1 MEEALVALKKFFGFE
16 AFREGQGEVVESIL
30 AGHDTVVVMPTGGGK
45 SLCFQLPALMRDG
58 VTVVVSPLIAL
69 MKDQVDALHARGL
82 PATFINS
89 SLDFEEQK
97 ERIAG
102 VRQGRFKLLYVAP
115 ERFRSNHFVETLKN
129 AHISLFAVDE
139 AHCISAWGHD
149 FRPDYLRLQ
158 SFRTAIGRPQ
168 TVALTA
174 TATPYVRA
182 DIIEQLKLDE
192 PRAFVS
198 GFDRP
203 NLSLGVVHTE
213 KEREKYARIRQLA
226 EEYRGQSGIVYTST
240 RKSVEQITRKL
251 LDARLSVVGYH
262 AGMTDEERVRA
273 QEDFMSGGAQVIV
286 ATNAF
291 GMGID
296 KPDIRFVVHFH
307 LPGSIEAY
315 YQEIG
320 RAGRDGGQSVCLLL
334 FNYAD
339 KRTQDYFIEGS
350 YPPPELIAKVYEALV
365 STGQQRIELSTR
377 EIAARAGVRNEM
389 AVQSAL
395 ITLEKAGHIERGTGS
410 ENRAALRLLMPPQL
424 AREAVAARR
433 SAQLKQV
440 LFGLLGGYDLSERAD
455 AEIDVAEFA
464 DTLGVELPAMRRA
477 LSSLAEGGVLRYQ
490 PARRTRGLVML
501 DDPPATRLRIRPEDL
516 ARRAALEQ
524 RKLREMISFC
534 YTEDC
539 YRTFILDYFGDRS
552 HDGTCGKCGNCLLRR
567 RRAPERQRAAPPEEA
582 DFDGDFAV
590 ELDAGGRAA
599 SGAGGAAGAQ
609 ARGRA
614 APPVE
619 ATRDLDRFIMKHVP
633 AGLDLEEELASQSR
647 SRRRREAAESS
658 PLDIEVED
666 RGGSIAV
673 TEPRE
678 LSEDERLTVRKI
690 LACAARMGGR
700 FGKGMLASALRGSR
714 SAKLS
719 QAGLD
724 QLSTYGI
731 LSGMT
736 QDEILLYVDALVAA
750 GCLLVTG
757 GAYPTISLTP
767 LGGEVMRERDAVR
780 LRLPPAYTGPA
791 YAAAPSR
798 TSQHAPAP
806 AAPRASTVD
815 ETYALYEQGLTVEEI
830 CAQRGLTEIT
840 VEGHLADCILRGRAF
855 DVSQYV
861 SAEDRAHIERAAAD
875 LGTERLK
882 PLREALPRHITYR
895 MIRFVVA
902 DLQRAAGLGAESD
915 E

>member
-1 MEEALVALKKFFGFE
+1 MEDAHAALRKFFGFE

-139 AHCISAWGHD
+139 AHCISQWGHD

-158 SFRTAIGRPQ
+158 SFRERIGRPQ

-182 DIIEQLKLDE
+182 DIIEQLKLDA

-203 NLSLGVVHTE
+203 NLALGVVHTE

-226 EEYRGQSGIVYTST
+226 EEYKGQSGIVYTST
-240 RKSVEQITRKL
+240 RKSVEQITRRL
-251 LDARLSVVGYH
+251 QEARLSVVGYH

-273 QEDFMSGGAQVIV
+273 QEEFMTGHTQLIV

-320 RAGRDGGQSVCLLL
+320 RAGRDGLQSVCLLL

-377 EIAARAGVRNEM
+377 EIAARATVRNEM

-395 ITLEKAGHIERGTGS
+395 ITLEKAGHIERGTGA
-410 ENRAALRLLMPPQL
+410 ENRTSLRLLMPPHL
-424 AREAVAARR
+424 ARETVGTKR

-464 DTLGVELPAMRRA
+464 DTLGVELSSMRRT
-477 LSSLAEGGVLRYQ
+477 LSSLAEAGVLRYQ
-490 PARRTRGLVML
+490 PARRTRGLRML
-501 DDPPATRLRIRPEDL
+501 DEQPATRLRIRPEDL

-539 YRTFILDYFGDRS
+539 YRAFILDYFGDRS
-552 HDGTCGKCGNCLLRR
+552 HDSDCGKCGNCLVRR
-567 RRAPERQRAAPPEEA
+567 RRAQAPEAPAPA
-582 DFDGDFAV
+582 QDFAGDYTV
-590 ELDAGGRAA
+590 EFDADGRSSAGASARARVTPPLDAPRA
-599 SGAGGAAGAQ
+599 
-609 ARGRA
+609 
-614 APPVE
+614 
-619 ATRDLDRFIMKHVP
+619 LDRFIMKHVP
-633 AGLDLEEELASQSR
+633 AGLDLEEELAGQSR

-700 FGKGMLASALRGSR
+700 FGKGMLAAALRGSR

-731 LSGMT
+731 LSGRT

-750 GCLLVTG
+750 GCLHVTG
-757 GAYPTISLTP
+757 GAYPTIALTP
-767 LGGEVMRERDAVR
+767 TGGEVMRERATVE
-780 LRLPPAYTGPA
+780 LRLPPLYTGPA
-791 YAAAPSR
+791 YAPQTSSRPGSRPS
-798 TSQHAPAP
+798 AP
-806 AAPRASTVD
+806 AAPKASTVD

-840 VEGHLADCILRGRAF
+840 VEGHLADCILRGRPF
-855 DVSQYV
+855 DISRYV
-861 SAEDRAHIERAAAD
+861 STEDRAHIERAAAQ

-902 DLQRAAGLGAESD
+902 DLQRAAGLGEEND